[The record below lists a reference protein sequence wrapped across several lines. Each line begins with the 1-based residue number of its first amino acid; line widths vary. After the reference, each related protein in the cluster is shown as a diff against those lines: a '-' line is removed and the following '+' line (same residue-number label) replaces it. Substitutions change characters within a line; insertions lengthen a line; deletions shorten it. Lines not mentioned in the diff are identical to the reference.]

1 MNGGSVASYY
11 LSNSFRQ
18 TGKYGESRPGHMHAG
33 TDFAAKQGTPIR
45 ALLSGTVVRKAYQ
58 KGGAGNYVV
67 IRHADGSETKYFHMK
82 SQSPLKVGTKVSAG
96 QVIGGVGSTGR
107 SSGPHLHL
115 EYWKNGKSQ
124 NPLPILQSLSKMKAP
139 TSSARKTTAGS
150 SFIRGTAL
158 RQVPSSIKSYV
169 SKASS
174 TYKVRPELIAA
185 IMKQES
191 AFRTNARS
199 GAGAYGLMQLM
210 PHFGSARL
218 NPQSNVLAG
227 TQYIAQQL
235 KKFGDVRIALAAY
248 NAGPGRVGG
257 LVKKYGNNWAKIN
270 ANLPK
275 ETRNYVTKVLGY
287 L

>member
-1 MNGGSVASYY
+1 
-11 LSNSFRQ
+11 
-18 TGKYGESRPGHMHAG
+18 MHAG
-33 TDFAAKQGTPIR
+33 TDFAAKQGTAIR
-45 ALLSGTVVRKAYQ
+45 SLMTGTVSRKGYQ
-58 KGGAGNYVV
+58 KGGAGNYIV
-67 IRHADGSETKYFHMK
+67 IRQADGSETKYFHMQ
-82 SQSPLKVGTKVSAG
+82 SQSSLKVGSKVSAG

-107 SSGPHLHL
+107 STGPHLHL

-124 NPLPILQSLSKMKAP
+124 NPLPLLQGLSKMKS
-139 TSSARKTTAGS
+139 TSSTASRSTSSSGS

-158 RQVPSSIKSYV
+158 SQVPSSIKSYV
-169 SKASS
+169 TKAAS
-174 TYKVRPELIAA
+174 TYKVRPELISA

-191 AFRTNARS
+191 GFKSNARS

-218 NPQSNVLAG
+218 NPQSNVNAG
-227 TQYIAQQL
+227 TQYIAAQL
-235 KKFGDVRIALAAY
+235 KKFGDVRLALAAY

-257 LVKKYGNNWAKIN
+257 LVKKYGNNWSKIN